1 MNGYSIKSL
10 TCLVLMVIASVISVY
25 LQPTKKLADIELKV
39 DLMTMVP
46 SSFNGWK
53 EVEQL
58 SDAIVNP
65 EQRLLIDKLY
75 SQTLSKV
82 YQRGDQTIML
92 SIAYGENQSDAT
104 ALHYPEVCYP
114 AQGFRILDKKAFNL
128 KTQFKSIP
136 SKQLVASNS
145 HREEFITY
153 WTTLGNKA
161 VRSKTE
167 AKLEQIKYGLK
178 GFLPDGMLFRVSSIG
193 SSAVNEFSNQ
203 EVFINDLLTAMPE
216 PTRLRF
222 TGTR

>member
-1 MNGYSIKSL
+1 MNSFSIKSWA
-10 TCLVLMVIASVISVY
+10 CLVLMSVTAILSLY
-25 LQPTKKLADIELKV
+25 LQPSQKLADTQVKINLA
-39 DLMTMVP
+39 TMVP
-46 SSFNGWK
+46 SSFNGWH

-58 SDAIVNP
+58 NGAIVNP
-65 EQRLLIDKLY
+65 EQKLLIDKLY

-82 YQRGDQTIML
+82 YQRGEHTIML

-114 AQGFRILDKKAFNL
+114 AQGFRILDKKSFKL
-128 KTQFKSIP
+128 ITKFKTIP
-136 SKQLVASNS
+136 SKQLVATNS

-153 WTTLGNKA
+153 WTTLGDKA
-161 VRSKTE
+161 VRSKSE

-193 SSAVNEFSNQ
+193 TNSTNEFSSQ
-203 EVFINDLLTAMPE
+203 QGFIDDLLASMPE
-216 PTRLRF
+216 ATRLRF